1 MIMNIDNLKIVVI
14 PTETE
19 NNINQYS
26 SVEEILSCEESII
39 YSISEYLIAQ
49 NNDILPIH
57 FSFLIDIVNKVNLT
71 YKYFDKESKIERIKS
86 IIDEWGSTSASELKL
101 DSSPVLNNIGNII
114 ELVEIF
120 EIDGIETIVYD
131 DEIEIKYNRYE
142 YEELPIDV
150 LDEILKIIE
159 TYAIYMENDN
169 E

>member
-1 MIMNIDNLKIVVI
+1 MNIDNLKIVVI

-71 YKYFDKESKIERIKS
+71 YKYFDKESKI
-86 IIDEWGSTSASELKL
+86 
-101 DSSPVLNNIGNII
+101 V
-114 ELVEIF
+114 
-120 EIDGIETIVYD
+120 
-131 DEIEIKYNRYE
+131 
-142 YEELPIDV
+142 
-150 LDEILKIIE
+150 
-159 TYAIYMENDN
+159 
-169 E
+169 

>member
-1 MIMNIDNLKIVVI
+1 MNIDNLKIVVI

-120 EIDGIETIVYD
+120 EIDGIETVGCICSVRL
-131 DEIEIKYNRYE
+131 E
-142 YEELPIDV
+142 
-150 LDEILKIIE
+150 
-159 TYAIYMENDN
+159 
-169 E
+169 